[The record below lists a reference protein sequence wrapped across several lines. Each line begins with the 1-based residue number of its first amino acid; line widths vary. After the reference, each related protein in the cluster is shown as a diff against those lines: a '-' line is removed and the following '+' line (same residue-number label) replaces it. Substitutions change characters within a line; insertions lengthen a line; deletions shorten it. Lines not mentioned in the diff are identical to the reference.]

1 MIKLCF
7 KEYGFKLSNLA
18 CKKFTDKT
26 GLNLQTVFNE
36 YIALS
41 GELTG
46 KSVARQT
53 VEYSKLYDR
62 FTASYALFVIINAAD
77 SSVPLDEIEDA
88 TFRVDRFP
96 TQDDGGMSEPWAV
109 VMLQTAHEI
118 ANYYAENIDIK
129 KSDTSESQGES

>member
-53 VEYSKLYDR
+53 VEYSKLYDL
-62 FTASYALFVIINAAD
+62 SLIHI
-77 SSVPLDEIEDA
+77 
-88 TFRVDRFP
+88 
-96 TQDDGGMSEPWAV
+96 
-109 VMLQTAHEI
+109 
-118 ANYYAENIDIK
+118 
-129 KSDTSESQGES
+129 